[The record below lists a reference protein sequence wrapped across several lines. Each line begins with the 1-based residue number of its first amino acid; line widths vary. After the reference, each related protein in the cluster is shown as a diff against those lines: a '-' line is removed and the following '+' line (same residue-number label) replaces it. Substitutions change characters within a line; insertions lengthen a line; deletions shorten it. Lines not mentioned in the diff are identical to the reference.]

1 MLRLVPLHVLEC
13 NASLIE
19 KGKTPT
25 NEWISSFTADG
36 SILNTEAKASEEY
49 KRPRN
54 TIALKLCPANT
65 DIVDL
70 DDDYEPE
77 RVIHSSKFDDGSVA
91 ATVSLGRNNATGI
104 IWTAISRA
112 VCDVT
117 LSTTSSSSG
126 SRRKKE
132 IVDVAS
138 LPTGESYYDEETPPT
153 ITNSA
158 VVDLAE
164 SPADDVMNDVKKP
177 PPNCANRDNKRGV
190 AVASLGMRKPAGKHH
205 VYLDGELIDKPL
217 GREIPLQ
224 DGSII
229 SLLGPN
235 GMAYQVHIFQSGD
248 DPKAVDAICNSPKRR
263 KTSPPLKKEETP
275 IMEEE
280 DAKES
285 RKQEGNVS
293 PASPGKIMLELP
305 PNFSRVVKS
314 EEYMIT
320 MNVSSDGEGNVSPV
334 VSKVEKGKCDG
345 DKSIGF
351 CSVCWVKPCG
361 LIFIPCGHVT
371 TCHGCGVKMHV
382 TRMKCPL
389 CRGVITDINDVFFSG
404 TRKSEAV
411 NTSQG
416 GGGKAK

>member
-1 MLRLVPLHVLEC
+1 MLSHTIRTRTTPQRMTSLFPMLRLVPLAVLEC
-13 NASLIE
+13 TASLIE

-112 VCDVT
+112 VCDVS
-117 LSTTSSSSG
+117 LSTTSSS
-126 SRRKKE
+126 
-132 IVDVAS
+132 
-138 LPTGESYYDEETPPT
+138 
-153 ITNSA
+153 
-158 VVDLAE
+158 
-164 SPADDVMNDVKKP
+164 
-177 PPNCANRDNKRGV
+177 NKRGV

-248 DPKAVDAICNSPKRR
+248 DPKASDAICNY
-263 KTSPPLKKEETP
+263 
-275 IMEEE
+275 
-280 DAKES
+280 
-285 RKQEGNVS
+285 QV
-293 PASPGKIMLELP
+293 
-305 PNFSRVVKS
+305 
-314 EEYMIT
+314 
-320 MNVSSDGEGNVSPV
+320 
-334 VSKVEKGKCDG
+334 GKC
-345 DKSIGF
+345 
-351 CSVCWVKPCG
+351 CVCWDEPRG
-361 LIFIPCGHVT
+361 LVFIPCGHLT
-371 TCHGCGVKMHV
+371 TCRPCGEKIYR
-382 TRMKCPL
+382 TGGKCHI
-389 CRGVITDINDVFFSG
+389 CREEIKRINDVFID
-404 TRKSEAV
+404 
-411 NTSQG
+411 
-416 GGGKAK
+416 

>member
-1 MLRLVPLHVLEC
+1 MFSYNQNAHNTATMTSLFPMLRLVPLDVLEC
-13 NASLIE
+13 TASLIE

-104 IWTAISRA
+104 TWTAISRA
-112 VCDVT
+112 VCDVS
-117 LSTTSSSSG
+117 LSTTSSS
-126 SRRKKE
+126 
-132 IVDVAS
+132 
-138 LPTGESYYDEETPPT
+138 
-153 ITNSA
+153 
-158 VVDLAE
+158 
-164 SPADDVMNDVKKP
+164 
-177 PPNCANRDNKRGV
+177 NKRGV

-224 DGSII
+224 NGSII

-320 MNVSSDGEGNVSPV
+320 MNVSSDGEGNVSHV

-351 CSVCWVKPCG
+351 CSVCWAQPCD
-361 LIFIPCGHVT
+361 LIFLPCGHVT
-371 TCHGCGVKMHV
+371 TCRPCGVQINR
-382 TRMKCPL
+382 TRRKCPI
-389 CRGVITDINDVFFSG
+389 CQKDIAKINDVFHSG
-404 TRKSEAV
+404 TRKSEE
-411 NTSQG
+411 
-416 GGGKAK
+416 

>member
-104 IWTAISRA
+104 TWTAISRE
-112 VCDVT
+112 VCDVS
-117 LSTTSSSSG
+117 LSTTSSS
-126 SRRKKE
+126 
-132 IVDVAS
+132 
-138 LPTGESYYDEETPPT
+138 
-153 ITNSA
+153 
-158 VVDLAE
+158 
-164 SPADDVMNDVKKP
+164 
-177 PPNCANRDNKRGV
+177 NKRGV

-205 VYLDGELIDKPL
+205 VYLDGELVDKPL

-224 DGSII
+224 NGSII

-248 DPKAVDAICNSPKRR
+248 DPKAICNSPKRR

-275 IMEEE
+275 IMEKEV
-280 DAKES
+280 AKES

-293 PASPGKIMLELP
+293 PVVSKVENSSITSPGRIMLELP

>member
-1 MLRLVPLHVLEC
+1 MLRLVPLDVSEC
-13 NASLIE
+13 IASLFK
-19 KGKTPT
+19 KGKAPT
-25 NEWISSFTADG
+25 NEWISSFTPADG
-36 SILNTEAKASEEY
+36 DTILNTGAQASEEY

-70 DDDYEPE
+70 DDDNEPE

-104 IWTAISRA
+104 RWTAISRA
-112 VCDVT
+112 VCDVS

-132 IVDVAS
+132 IVDLAS
-138 LPTGESYYDEETPPT
+138 LPTGETYYDEKTPPT
-153 ITNSA
+153 ITNNA

-177 PPNCANRDNKRGV
+177 PPNDCANRDNKRGV

-224 DGSII
+224 NGSII
-229 SLLGPN
+229 SLFGPN

-275 IMEEE
+275 IME
-280 DAKES
+280 KE
-285 RKQEGNVS
+285 
-293 PASPGKIMLELP
+293 
-305 PNFSRVVKS
+305 
-314 EEYMIT
+314 
-320 MNVSSDGEGNVSPV
+320 V
-334 VSKVEKGKCDG
+334 VSKAEEGKCDG
-345 DKSIGF
+345 DESIGF
-351 CSVCWVKPCG
+351 CSVCLNEPCG
-361 LIFIPCGHVT
+361 LVFIPCGHLT
-371 TCHGCGVKMHV
+371 TCRPCGGQIYQT
-382 TRMKCPL
+382 TRKCPM
-389 CRGVITDINDVFFSG
+389 CREEIERINDVFHSG

-416 GGGKAK
+416 GRGKAK

>member
-1 MLRLVPLHVLEC
+1 MLRLVPLDVSEC
-13 NASLIE
+13 IASLIK
-19 KGKTPT
+19 KGKAPT
-25 NEWISSFTADG
+25 NEWISSFTAADG
-36 SILNTEAKASEEY
+36 DTILNTGAQASEEY

-70 DDDYEPE
+70 DDDNEPE

-104 IWTAISRA
+104 RWTAISRA
-112 VCDVT
+112 VCDVS

-132 IVDVAS
+132 IVDLAS
-138 LPTGESYYDEETPPT
+138 LPTGETYYDEKTPPT
-153 ITNSA
+153 ITNNA

-177 PPNCANRDNKRGV
+177 PPNDCANRDNKRGV

-224 DGSII
+224 NGSII

-275 IMEEE
+275 IME
-280 DAKES
+280 KE
-285 RKQEGNVS
+285 
-293 PASPGKIMLELP
+293 
-305 PNFSRVVKS
+305 
-314 EEYMIT
+314 
-320 MNVSSDGEGNVSPV
+320 V

-351 CSVCWVKPCG
+351 CSVCWDQPCG
-361 LIFIPCGHVT
+361 LVFIPCGHVT
-371 TCHGCGVKMHV
+371 TCRPCGGQIYQATKI
-382 TRMKCPL
+382 CPI
-389 CRGVITDINDVFFSG
+389 CRKEIDRINDVFHSG

-416 GGGKAK
+416 GRGKAK